1 MKRLFYFVL
10 LFLAFQVAARAQSK
24 NEKEVTAAVQVL
36 SKAMLDG
43 NRAQLE
49 ASASDNLTYG
59 HSSGKMEDKAAFVE
73 SLASGKSDFVTLD
86 LTEQT
91 VKVVGSTALVRH
103 KLNARTNDNGVAGTT
118 SLGVLQVWQKEKGT
132 WKLIARQA
140 FKLAAPTP

>member
-1 MKRLFYFVL
+1 MKKIIYSTLVFF
-10 LFLAFQVAARAQSK
+10 AFHVASFAQSK
-24 NEKEVTAAVQVL
+24 DETAVAAAVQGL

-49 ASASDNLTYG
+49 ESASDNLSYG

-91 VKVVGSTALVRH
+91 VKVVGKTALVRH
-103 KLNARTNDNGVAGTT
+103 KLFAKTNDNGVAGTT
-118 SLGVLQVWQKEKGT
+118 SLGVLQVWQKEKGK
-132 WKLIARQA
+132 WRMLARQA
-140 FKLAAPTP
+140 YKLPVTP